1 MKFILI
7 EIRKIY
13 KYLSTYVL
21 MVLKVEF
28 EEELERKFRELAMKK
43 YGYCRGSIKK
53 AVEEAFRNWIKLE
66 ERKI

>member
-21 MVLKVEF
+21 MVLKAEF
-28 EEELERKFRELAMKK
+28 EEELERKFRELAM
-43 YGYCRGSIKK
+43 
-53 AVEEAFRNWIKLE
+53 
-66 ERKI
+66 